1 MSDKKEIATLS
12 IKISVDSTDLDKLEA
27 QLKRIAGLM
36 VNAGLKEPANGG
48 FVSDSFG
55 IFSSSGGKLEPVFSV
70 ENGRTF
76 INTAFIQD
84 GTITNAKIKNGK
96 AYVDSAFITSA
107 TVSPAIKYTIS
118 GLHSDEYKEDLKQAV
133 KQAIRPVI
141 RNHIKVERVNEKQAE
156 NVFRGGVRVDEGES
170 AIANIDNAIAE
181 IKEVDADQYIKELST
196 EFAKHNDNSIDNH
209 APNLF
214 QEVEALK
221 ETVAAMLSEKEQ
233 ERASIAS
240 IQQAIAESN
249 YAHAEATRQLA
260 IDMQRSRSGFC

>member
-1 MSDKKEIATLS
+1 MSDKKEITTLS

-36 VNAGLKEPANGG
+36 VNAGLKEPTSVGFSADMFFVKNGQ
-48 FVSDSFG
+48 
-55 IFSSSGGKLEPVFSV
+55 
-70 ENGRTF
+70 TF
-76 INTAFIQD
+76 I
-84 GTITNAKIKNGK
+84 
-96 AYVDSAFITSA
+96 DSAFITSG

-118 GLHSDEYKEDLKQAV
+118 GLHSDDYKEDLKQAV

-141 RNHIKVERVNEKQAE
+141 RNHIKVERVNEKQTG
-156 NVFRGGVRVDEGES
+156 NVLRGGVRVDEGES
-170 AIANIDNAIAE
+170 AIANLDNAIAE
-181 IKEVDADQYIKELST
+181 IKAVDATQYIKELST

-240 IQQAIAESN
+240 LKCAITDSN
-249 YAHAEATRQLA
+249 HAHAEAIRQLA